1 MSDLEKLKLHL
12 RRFQNGVAEY
22 PNRTISMIE
31 ELETKVDEL
40 TAELENAEGY
50 LRDASDS
57 SQWEDYINGVPH
69 FKSEYTKEGK

>member
-31 ELETKVDEL
+31 ELEKAICIYVRQ
-40 TAELENAEGY
+40 EGERY
-50 LRDASDS
+50 GWVVTDGEAVE
-57 SQWEDYINGVPH
+57 WFI
-69 FKSEYTKEGK
+69 SEHQEGE